1 MTENNHTQD
10 RGCLKTVTSHM
21 KVNTILKG
29 NSTVPSQKKRNGTVN
44 KELDIPNYFFLTFIS
59 SNFTLCSFN
68 ITCDFFYHI
77 RCFSC
82 FFLTFNGSF
91 FTFDSSILILC
102 SSNITCD
109 SFFVTFGGSL
119 TFLSHLTVS
128 YSHYAVLTSYVIVI
142 LSHSVIPFLFSHI

>member
-1 MTENNHTQD
+1 MKTITSILSTQ
-10 RGCLKTVTSHM
+10 
-21 KVNTILKG
+21 G

-77 RCFSC
+77 RWFSC

-91 FTFDSSILILC
+91 FTFDGSILILC
-102 SSNITCD
+102 RSNITCD

-119 TFLSHLTVS
+119 TFLSHLMVSSSHRAISPSHVTVLF
-128 YSHYAVLTSYVIVI
+128 SHLMVFL
-142 LSHSVIPFLFSHI
+142 LFSHIWRFHLYII